1 MIAPAGVA
9 IQSKIYESSASLV
22 YRGIRVQ
29 DNLAV
34 VVKILKQDYPSP
46 QELTR
51 YRQEYEITRF
61 LNLEGVV
68 KAYSQQEYQRTL
80 VILLEDFGGESLEQ
94 WKHKRT
100 GFFPMPLT
108 TFLPLAIALTDILGK
123 IHAANVIHKDINPGN
138 IVLNPDT
145 GVVKI
150 IDFGI
155 ATQFNRTNPT
165 FKSHYGLEG
174 TLAYL
179 SPEQTGRMNRSL
191 DRRTDF
197 YSLGVTFYE
206 LLTGH
211 LPFPTTDILELIHCH
226 IAKQPVPP
234 HELNLA
240 IPKAA
245 SDIVLKLMAKN
256 AEDRYQSAW
265 GIKAD
270 LEIVLRQFAQI
281 GQIDHIQLGLQ
292 DVSDRFQIPQKLYGR
307 EAEIEALLAA
317 FDRVAQTQNEELRV
331 KNQENSQFQVE
342 MMLVSGYSGV
352 GKSALVQE
360 LYKPITA
367 KRGYFVSGKFD
378 QFGRN
383 IPYSA
388 IADALQKLVQQLL
401 GEPEEQVQQWRSRL
415 LTALGSNGQL
425 IIDLI
430 PEVELIIG
438 KQPPVSEVGATE
450 AQNRFNLIFQK
461 FVRVFC
467 SESHPLVIFL
477 DDLQWIDSA
486 TLKLIQLIL
495 LDEQTQFLF
504 LIGAYRDNEVNQTH
518 PLVLTLERLRKQGA
532 VLEEIVLAPLTFEPL
547 SQLIAETLHR
557 DADTVCS
564 LAGLVLRK
572 TEGNP
577 FFVGEFLTMLH
588 SENLLTFDPPQSH
601 ARCFKSAEPSN
612 ALAPLT
618 KGSHSRAGVPPVE
631 KSGVGSKGG
640 WQWNIAQI
648 EAQNITDNV
657 VELML
662 LKLKKLPENTQQIL
676 QLAAC
681 IGAEFDLDTLAI
693 VCEQSPKAISLDLL
707 VAIQAGLIQPTSEL
721 DENLLVQEYKF
732 LHDRVQQAA
741 YALIDESQ
749 KLGVHLQIGRN
760 LLERTSPEQRAER
773 LFEIVDHLNY
783 GTELITE
790 QSERNEIAKLNLQA
804 GQKALAATA
813 YEAAFKYFNAGLK
826 LLNMES
832 WQREYNLTLMLHSEA
847 AEAAYL
853 SGHFDEMERLVEE
866 VLNRAKTVLDTVKAY
881 DSRIQAWLSR
891 GDTKEALKTG
901 LEVLQLLGISLV
913 EDPSQLDVQAGL
925 EETASQFAGREIE
938 DLIDLPE
945 MTEPVPL
952 AAIYILVSTVGAA
965 FNVSPALMVL
975 IVCKMVNLSI
985 ANGNAI
991 WSLLGYAAY
1000 GMMLCGVVQ
1009 DLELGYRFGKL
1020 SLNLAKRLSN
1030 KKVNCKALLMVNF
1043 HIIHWKAHLKETF
1056 PSLADAYQS
1065 GVESG
1070 EFEFASYCAFSLCY
1084 YPFFAGQEL
1093 TELEQQTA
1101 IYRKATHQ
1109 IRRETASTWL
1119 AMLQQTILNLRGQS
1133 ENLSRLVGCI
1143 YDEEQALSRAIAVK
1157 DGTSLHYFYLN
1168 KLILC
1173 YLFGEYEQAAKTATL
1188 SEQYLGAATAIISVA
1203 IFHFYDSLIFL
1214 SLLADA
1220 SNSEKAAW
1228 LNRVNANQEKM
1239 QKWAYHA
1246 PMNFL
1251 HKFQLVEAEKARVLG
1266 QFFEAEEFY
1275 EQAIVGAK
1283 ENEYLQEEALS
1294 YELAAKHYL
1303 ARGREKFAQLY
1314 MKEAHYCYERWGATA
1329 KAKDLETRYPQF
1341 FPQLLNVALTP
1352 VHTTAGT
1359 TSNTSHIAFDL
1370 ATVIRASQAIS
1381 SEIELDQLL
1390 NSLMQILIENAGA
1403 QTGYLLLENSE
1414 EWAIEAACE
1423 LNDGADVCATQVLQS
1438 ISMVNR
1444 LPESIIHYVIRTHES
1459 VILNDATR
1467 EGNFINEPYIQQN
1480 QTKSLLCL
1488 PLLNQSKLV
1497 GVLYLEN
1504 QLATGAFTSERVS
1517 FGDATRTQVLHLL
1530 STQAAIAIEN
1540 AKLYS
1545 KLRTS
1550 ESQMTQFLEAVP
1562 VGIGIV
1568 DATGRPYYANQR
1580 GIQLVGKEIDPLV
1593 APEQIAEVYQLY
1605 VTGTDRIYPTEQLP
1619 IIRALS
1625 GERTRVDDVEI
1636 NQNNATIPVEV
1647 WGTPVFDEQGK
1658 VVYAIATFQDITERK
1673 QAEQLLA
1680 NYNRT
1685 LEQQVAERTAA
1696 LEQSQAELRDVYD
1709 ELRLRE
1715 QELRLITDALPV
1727 CITYVDANQR
1737 YRFANRT
1744 YEEWFELSRGE
1755 ILGKHI
1761 CENLG
1766 EASYQV
1772 VQPYIN
1778 QALAGQITTYEA
1790 EIPCVYGKKY
1800 ISNSLI
1806 PDFDSNGQVKG
1817 YYGLITDISDR
1828 KRAEEASILEE
1839 RNRMARE
1846 IHDTLA
1852 QAFTGILVH
1861 MGTVSRLVTT
1871 NPQAIQTHINTV
1883 RDLARTGLTEARR
1896 SVAALRPQS
1905 LEDGNLWTA
1914 LQRFV
1919 ATMQSSTE
1927 TSLICDIIGTP
1938 YTLPSETENNLLR
1951 IAQEAFTNSI
1961 RYANAKEIRIEL
1973 IYEPTQFFLRIRD
1986 NGQGFEASHT
1996 TLNRGFGLLG
2006 ITERAERI
2014 GAQLSIESRLGQGTE
2029 TIVSVHREAS

>member
-1 MIAPAGVA
+1 MIALPGIA
-9 IQSKIYESSASLV
+9 IQNKIYESSNSLV
-22 YRGIRVQ
+22 YRGIRDDGV
-29 DNLAV
+29 AIV
-34 VVKILKQDYPSP
+34 AKILKLDYPSP

-51 YRQEYEITRF
+51 YRQEYKITRC

-68 KAYSQQEYQRTL
+68 KAYSQQNYQRTL
-80 VILLEDFGGESLEQ
+80 VIILEDFGGESLEQ
-94 WKHKRT
+94 WMHKRPEI
-100 GFFPMPLT
+100 FCPMPLS
-108 TFLPLAIALTDILGK
+108 TFLGLAIALTDILGR

-138 IVLNPDT
+138 IVLNLDT

-165 FKSHYGLEG
+165 FKSPHVLEG

-179 SPEQTGRMNRSL
+179 SPEQTGRMNRLL
-191 DRRTDF
+191 DYRSDF

-211 LPFPTTDILELIHCH
+211 LPFPTTDILELVHCH

-234 HELNLA
+234 HELNAA
-240 IPKAA
+240 IPKAV

-270 LEIVLRQFAQI
+270 LEIGLHQFAQTD
-281 GQIDHIQLGLQ
+281 QIDHIQLGLQ

-317 FDRVAQTQNEELRV
+317 FDRVAQTRNEELRV

-342 MMLVSGYSGV
+342 MMLVSGYAGV

-401 GEPEEQVQQWRSRL
+401 GEPDEQVQQWRSRL
-415 LTALGSNGQL
+415 LTALGSNGQI
-425 IIDLI
+425 IIDII

-486 TLKLIQLIL
+486 TLKLIELML

-504 LIGAYRDNEVNQTH
+504 LIGAYRDNEVNPTH
-518 PLVLTLERLRKQGA
+518 PLMLTLERLRKQGA
-532 VLEEIVLAPLTFEPL
+532 VLQEIILTPLTLGPL
-547 SQLIAETLHR
+547 SELIAETLHQN
-557 DADTVCS
+557 ADTVFS
-564 LAGLVLRK
+564 LAELVLRK

-577 FFVGEFLTMLH
+577 FFVGEFLRMLH
-588 SENLLTFDPPQSH
+588 SENLLTFDPPQS
-601 ARCFKSAEPSN
+601 
-612 ALAPLT
+612 PLG
-618 KGSHSRAGVPPVE
+618 KG
-631 KSGVGSKGG
+631 GSKGG
-640 WQWNIAQI
+640 WQWNIAEIQ
-648 EAQNITDNV
+648 AQDITDNV
-657 VELML
+657 VELL
-662 LKLKKLPENTQQIL
+662 LSQLNKLPENTQQIL

-681 IGAEFDLDTLAI
+681 IGADFNLNTLAI

-707 VAIQAGLIQPTSEL
+707 VAIQAGLIQPISEL

-749 KLGVHLQIGRN
+749 KLGVYLQIGRN
-760 LLERTSPEQRAER
+760 LLEKTSPEQRAER

-790 QSERNEIAKLNLQA
+790 QSQRNEIAKLNLQA
-804 GQKALAATA
+804 GQKALAAMA
-813 YEAAFKYFNAGLK
+813 YEAAFKYFNTGLK
-826 LLNMES
+826 LLDVES
-832 WQREYNLTLMLHSEA
+832 WQREYDLTLALHSEA

-866 VLNRAKTVLDTVKAY
+866 VLNLAKTVLDKVKAY
-881 DSRIQAWLSR
+881 DSIIQAWLAR
-891 GDTKEALKTG
+891 GNPKEALKAG

-913 EDPSQLDVQAGL
+913 ETPSQLDVQAGL
-925 EETASQFAGREIE
+925 EETSSRLAGQEIE
-938 DLIDLPE
+938 NLIDLPE
-945 MTEPVPL
+945 MTETVPL

-965 FNVSPALMVL
+965 FNVSPPLMVL

-985 ANGNAI
+985 AHGNAI

-1009 DLELGYRFGKL
+1009 DFELGYRFGKL
-1020 SLNLAKRLSN
+1020 SLNLAKRLNN
-1030 KKVNCKALLMVNF
+1030 KRGNCKALLMVNF

-1056 PSLADAYQS
+1056 PALADAYQS
-1065 GVESG
+1065 GIESG
-1070 EFEFASYCAFSLCY
+1070 EFEFAGYCAFSLCY
-1084 YPFFAGQEL
+1084 CPFFAGQEL

-1101 IYRKATHQ
+1101 IYRKATSQ
-1109 IRRETASTWL
+1109 IRRETVSTWL

-1133 ENLSRLVGCI
+1133 ENPSSLVGCL
-1143 YDEEQALSRAIAVK
+1143 YDEEEALAQAIAVK

-1173 YLFGEYEQAAKTATL
+1173 YLFGDYEQAAKTATL
-1188 SEQYLGAATAIISVA
+1188 SEQYLSAATALVSVPP
-1203 IFHFYDSLIFL
+1203 FHFYDSLIFL
-1214 SLLADA
+1214 SLFADA

-1239 QKWAYHA
+1239 QKWANHA

-1275 EQAIVGAK
+1275 EQAIQGAK
-1283 ENEYLQEEALS
+1283 ENEYLQEEALG

-1341 FPQLLNVALTP
+1341 FPQSLNVSSTP
-1352 VHTTAGT
+1352 IYTTAGT

-1370 ATVIRASQAIS
+1370 ATVIRAFQAIS

-1403 QTGYLLLENSE
+1403 QTGCLILENAG

-1423 LNDGADVCATQVLQS
+1423 LAEGANFCTTQVLQS

-1459 VILNDATR
+1459 VILNDATC

-1504 QLATGAFTSERVS
+1504 RLVTGAFTPERS
-1517 FGDATRTQVLHLL
+1517 QLLNLL

-1550 ESQMTQFLEAVP
+1550 ESQMAQFLEAIP

-1568 DATGRPYYANQR
+1568 DAAGRPYYANQR
-1580 GIQLVGKEIDPLV
+1580 GIQLMGRGIDPSV
-1593 APEQIAEVYQLY
+1593 PPNQIAEVYQFY
-1605 VTGTDRIYPTEQLP
+1605 VTGTNQIYPTERLP
-1619 IIRALS
+1619 GIRALS
-1625 GERTRVDDVEI
+1625 GERTKIDDVDI
-1636 NQNNATIPVEV
+1636 RQNNATIPIEV
-1647 WGTPVFDEQGK
+1647 WGTPVFDEQGN
-1658 VVYAIATFQDITERK
+1658 VVYGIVAFQDITERK
-1673 QAEQLLA
+1673 KAEQLLA
-1680 NYNRT
+1680 DYNRT
-1685 LEQQVAERTAA
+1685 LEQQVAARTAA
-1696 LEQSQAELRDVYD
+1696 LQQSEAELRH
-1709 ELRLRE
+1709 RE
-1715 QELRLITDALPV
+1715 QELRVITDALPV

-1744 YEEWFELSRGE
+1744 YEEWFHRSPGE
-1755 ILGKHI
+1755 ILGKHV

-1790 EIPCVYGKKY
+1790 EIPCVFGKKY

-1806 PDFDSNGQVKG
+1806 PDFDDNGQVKG
-1817 YYGLITDISDR
+1817 YYGLIADISDR

-1852 QAFTGILVH
+1852 QAFTGVLLHVGSVTQMLVDDS
-1861 MGTVSRLVTT
+1861 GSAQIYLERLEK
-1871 NPQAIQTHINTV
+1871 ID
-1883 RDLARTGLTEARR
+1883 DLARTGLAEARR
-1896 SVAALRPQS
+1896 SVVALRPQLLEENTLQSALHCLVTQMRSTTKTTLIYESKGIVYS
-1905 LEDGNLWTA
+1905 LP
-1914 LQRFV
+1914 
-1919 ATMQSSTE
+1919 TE
-1927 TSLICDIIGTP
+1927 V
-1938 YTLPSETENNLLR
+1938 ENHLLR
-1951 IAQEAFTNSI
+1951 IGQEALTNAI
-1961 RYANAKEIRIEL
+1961 KYANASKILVEL
-1973 IYEPTQFFLRIRD
+1973 VYEDTQCLLHIKD
-1986 NGQGFEASHT
+1986 DGQGFGVGS
-1996 TLNRGFGLLG
+1996 LSSLVGFGLLG
-2006 ITERAERI
+2006 MSERAERI
-2014 GAQLSIESRLGQGTE
+2014 GAHLAIQSQPGQGTE
-2029 TIVSVHREAS
+2029 IIVTVNRERESP

>member
-1 MIAPAGVA
+1 MITLPDVA
-9 IQSKIYESSASLV
+9 VDAQIYSSNNSVV
-22 YRGIRVQ
+22 YRGIKLSDRTPVI
-29 DNLAV
+29 LKV
-34 VVKILKQDYPSP
+34 LKQDYPTAS
-46 QELTR
+46 ELTR
-51 YRQEYEITRF
+51 YRQEYEITRS
-61 LNLEGVV
+61 LNLEGAIE
-68 KAYSQQEYQRTL
+68 AYSQQEYQRTL
-80 VILLEDFGGESLEQ
+80 IIFLEDFGGESLERWIQ
-94 WKHKRT
+94 QRPD
-100 GFFPMPLT
+100 FCPMSLSA
-108 TFLPLAIALTDILGK
+108 FLSLAIKLTGILGR
-123 IHAANVIHKDINPGN
+123 IHAAGVIHKDINPSN
-138 IVLNPDT
+138 IVFNLDT
-145 GVVKI
+145 GVVKF

-155 ATQFNRTNPT
+155 ATRFNRTNPT
-165 FKSHYGLEG
+165 FKNPHVLEG

-179 SPEQTGRMNRSL
+179 SPEQTGRMNRLL
-191 DRRTDF
+191 DYRTDF

-206 LLTGH
+206 LLTGQ
-211 LPFPTTDILELIHCH
+211 LPFATTDILELVHCH
-226 IAKQPVPP
+226 LAKSPVPP
-234 HELNLA
+234 HELKA
-240 IPKAA
+240 TIPKAV

-270 LEIVLRQFAQI
+270 LEICADQLKKI
-281 GQIDHIQLGLQ
+281 GQINSIQLGLL
-292 DVSDRFQIPQKLYGR
+292 DVWDQFQIPQKLYGR
-307 EAEIEALLAA
+307 DREVAMLLAA
-317 FDRVAQTQNEELRV
+317 FVRVACPLAQSPAEKDSRVASEKLVQQTSEQKLTD
-331 KNQENSQFQVE
+331 NSTFKVE
-342 MMLVSGYSGV
+342 MMLVSGYAGI

-367 KRGYFVSGKFD
+367 KRGYFIWGKFD

-401 GEPEEQVQQWRSRL
+401 GEPDEQLQQWRSRL
-415 LTALGSNGQL
+415 LTALGTNGQI
-425 IIDLI
+425 IIDII

-467 SESHPLVIFL
+467 LESHPLAIFL

-486 TLKLIQLIL
+486 TLKLIELML

-504 LIGAYRDNEVNQTH
+504 LIGAYRDNEVNPTH
-518 PLVLTLERLRKQGA
+518 PLILTLERLRKQGA
-532 VLEEIVLAPLTFEPL
+532 VLQEIILAPLMLEPL
-547 SQLIAETLHR
+547 NQLIAETLHR
-557 DADTVCS
+557 NADIVRP
-564 LAGLVLRK
+564 LAELVLRK

-577 FFVGEFLTMLH
+577 FFAGEFLRMLH
-588 SENLLTFDPPQSH
+588 SENLLTFDTQH
-601 ARCFKSAEPSN
+601 LCWE
-612 ALAPLT
+612 
-618 KGSHSRAGVPPVE
+618 
-631 KSGVGSKGG
+631 
-640 WQWNIAQI
+640 WNIADIQ
-648 EAQNITDNV
+648 AQDITDNV
-657 VELML
+657 VELL
-662 LKLKKLPENTQQIL
+662 LIQLNKLPENTQQIL

-681 IGAEFDLDTLAI
+681 IGAEFNLNTLAI

-707 VAIQAGLIQPTSEL
+707 VAIQAGLIQPISEL

-741 YALIDESQ
+741 YTLIDESE

-760 LLERTSPEQRAER
+760 LLEKTSPQQLAER
-773 LFEIVDHLNY
+773 LFEIVDQLNY

-826 LLNMES
+826 LLDVES
-832 WQREYNLTLMLHSEA
+832 WQSNYNLTLALHSEA

-866 VLNRAKTVLDTVKAY
+866 VVNRARTALDKVKAY
-881 DSRIQAWLSR
+881 DSRIQAWLSQ
-891 GDTKEALKTG
+891 GDPKEALKTG

-913 EDPSQLDVQAGL
+913 EAPSQLDVQAAL

-952 AAIYILVSTVGAA
+952 AAIHILVSTVGAA
-965 FNVSPALMVL
+965 FNVSPTLMVL

-1009 DLELGYRFGKL
+1009 DIELGYLFGKL

-1030 KKVNCKALLMVNF
+1030 KKGNCKALLMVNF
-1043 HIIHWKAHLKETF
+1043 HIIHWKDHLKETF
-1056 PSLADAYQS
+1056 PSLTEAYQS
-1065 GVESG
+1065 GIESG

-1101 IYRKATHQ
+1101 IYRKATNQ
-1109 IRRETASTWL
+1109 IRRETASIWL

-1133 ENLSRLVGCI
+1133 ENPSRLVGCI

-1168 KLILC
+1168 RLILC

-1188 SEQYLGAATAIISVA
+1188 SEQYLSAATAIISVPL
-1203 IFHFYDSLIFL
+1203 FHFYDSLIFL

-1239 QKWAYHA
+1239 QKWAHHA

-1275 EQAIVGAK
+1275 EQAIFGAK

-1303 ARGREKFAQLY
+1303 ARGRERFAQLY
-1314 MKEAHYCYERWGATA
+1314 MKEAHYCYKRWGATA

-1341 FPQLLNVALTP
+1341 FPQSLNVAGAL
-1352 VHTTAGT
+1352 VHTTVGT
-1359 TSNTSHIAFDL
+1359 TSNSSDIALDL
-1370 ATVIRASQAIS
+1370 AAVMKASQAIS
-1381 SEIELDQLL
+1381 REIELDRLL

-1403 QTGYLLLENSE
+1403 QTGCLILENAG

-1423 LNDGADVCATQVLQS
+1423 LNGGVNLCTTQVLQS

-1444 LPESIIHYVIRTHES
+1444 LPESIINYVIRTHES
-1459 VILNDATR
+1459 AILNDATR

-1504 QLATGAFTSERVS
+1504 RLVTGAFTAERS
-1517 FGDATRTQVLHLL
+1517 QLLSLL

-1550 ESQMTQFLEAVP
+1550 ESQMAQFLEAVP

-1568 DATGRPYYANQR
+1568 DATGRPHYANQR
-1580 GIQLVGKEIDPLV
+1580 GIQLMGKKIDPLV
-1593 APEQIAEVYQLY
+1593 APEHIAEVYQLY
-1605 VTGTDRIYPTEQLP
+1605 VAGTDRIYPTEQLP

-1636 NQNNATIPVEV
+1636 HQNNATIPVEA
-1647 WGTPVFDEQGK
+1647 WGTPVFDEQGN

-1673 QAEQLLA
+1673 QAEHLLA

-1685 LEQQVAERTAA
+1685 LEQQVTERTAA
-1696 LEQSQAELRDVYD
+1696 LQQSQAELR
-1709 ELRLRE
+1709 ERE
-1715 QELRLITDALPV
+1715 QELRVITNALPV
-1727 CITYVDANQR
+1727 CITYIDAGQR

-1744 YEEWFELSRGE
+1744 YEEWFHRSRGE

-1761 CENLG
+1761 CDNLG
-1766 EASYQV
+1766 EAAYQV

-1790 EIPCVYGKKY
+1790 DIPCVFGKKY

-1806 PDFDSNGQVKG
+1806 PDFDDNGQVKG

-1861 MGTVSRLVTT
+1861 MGTVSRLVAT

-1938 YTLPSETENNLLR
+1938 YTLPPETDNNLLR

-1961 RYANAKEIRIEL
+1961 RYANANEIRIEL
-1973 IYEPTQFFLRIRD
+1973 VYEPTQFCLRIRD
-1986 NGQGFEASHT
+1986 NGQGFEANHT

-2029 TIVSVHREAS
+2029 TSVSVHREASA

>member
-1 MIAPAGVA
+1 MIALPGIA
-9 IQSKIYESSASLV
+9 IQDKIYESSNSLV
-22 YRGIRVQ
+22 YRGIREDGV
-29 DNLAV
+29 AI

-51 YRQEYEITRF
+51 YRQEYKITRS

-68 KAYSQQEYQRTL
+68 KAYSQQDYQRTL
-80 VILLEDFGGESLEQ
+80 VILLEDFGGESLEK
-94 WKHKRT
+94 WMHKRPDI
-100 GFFPMPLT
+100 FCPMPLS
-108 TFLPLAIALTDILGK
+108 TFLDLAIALCDILGR

-138 IVLNPDT
+138 IVLNLHT

-165 FKSHYGLEG
+165 FKSPHVLEG

-179 SPEQTGRMNRSL
+179 SPEQTGRMNRML
-191 DRRTDF
+191 DYRTDL

-206 LLTGH
+206 LLTGR
-211 LPFPTTDILELIHCH
+211 LPFPTTDILELVHCH
-226 IAKQPVPP
+226 IAKQPLPP
-234 HELNLA
+234 HELNAA
-240 IPKAA
+240 IPKAV

-270 LEIVLRQFAQI
+270 LEIGLHQFVQTDK
-281 GQIDHIQLGLQ
+281 IDGIQLGIQ

-317 FDRVAQTQNEELRV
+317 FDRVAQTRNEELRV

-342 MMLVSGYSGV
+342 MMLVSGYAGV

-388 IADALQKLVQQLL
+388 IAHALQKLVQQLL
-401 GEPEEQVQQWRSRL
+401 GEPAEQLQQWRSRL
-415 LTALGSNGQL
+415 LTALGTNGQI
-425 IIDLI
+425 IIDII

-486 TLKLIQLIL
+486 TLKLIELML

-504 LIGAYRDNEVNQTH
+504 LIGAYRDNEVNPTH
-518 PLVLTLERLRKQGA
+518 PLMLTLERMRKQGA
-532 VLEEIVLAPLTFEPL
+532 VLQEIILTPLTLEPL
-547 SQLIAETLHR
+547 SQLIAETLHQN
-557 DADTVCS
+557 ADTVRS

-572 TEGNP
+572 TAGNP
-577 FFVGEFLTMLH
+577 FFVGEFLRMLH
-588 SENLLTFDPPQSH
+588 SENLLTFDTEH
-601 ARCFKSAEPSN
+601 LC
-612 ALAPLT
+612 
-618 KGSHSRAGVPPVE
+618 
-631 KSGVGSKGG
+631 
-640 WQWNIAQI
+640 WQWNIADIQ
-648 EAQNITDNV
+648 AQEITNNV
-657 VELML
+657 VELL
-662 LKLKKLPENTQQIL
+662 LIQLDKLPENTQQIL

-681 IGAEFDLDTLAI
+681 IGAEFNLNTLAI
-693 VCEQSPKAISLDLL
+693 VCEQSPNAISLDLL
-707 VAIQAGLIQPTSEL
+707 VAIQAGLIQPISEL

-760 LLERTSPEQRAER
+760 LLQKTSPEQRAER

-783 GTELITE
+783 GSELITE
-790 QSERNEIAKLNLQA
+790 QPERNEIAKLNLQA
-804 GQKALAATA
+804 GQKAVAATA
-813 YEAAFKYFNAGLK
+813 YEAAFKYFNTGLK
-826 LLNMES
+826 LLDVES
-832 WQREYNLTLMLHSEA
+832 WQHEYDLTLALHSEA
-847 AEAAYL
+847 TEAAYL

-866 VLNRAKTVLDTVKAY
+866 VLNRAKTVLDKVKAY
-881 DSRIQAWLSR
+881 DSRIQAWLAR
-891 GDTKEALKTG
+891 NPKEALKAG

-913 EDPSQLDVQAGL
+913 EAPSQLDVQAGL
-925 EETASQFAGREIE
+925 AETASRLAGQEIE
-938 DLIDLPE
+938 NLIDLPE
-945 MTEPVPL
+945 MTETVPL

-965 FNVSPALMVL
+965 FNVSPPLMVL

-985 ANGNAI
+985 AHGNAI

-1009 DLELGYRFGKL
+1009 DLELGYQFGKL
-1020 SLNLAKRLSN
+1020 SLNLAKRLNN
-1030 KKVNCKALLMVNF
+1030 KRGNCKALLMVNF

-1056 PSLADAYQS
+1056 PALADAYQS
-1065 GVESG
+1065 GIESG
-1070 EFEFASYCAFSLCY
+1070 EFEFAGYCAFSLCY
-1084 YPFFAGQEL
+1084 CPFFAGQEL

-1101 IYRKATHQ
+1101 IYRKATSQ
-1109 IRRETASTWL
+1109 IRRETVSTWL

-1133 ENLSRLVGCI
+1133 ENPSRLVGCL
-1143 YDEEQALSRAIAVK
+1143 YDEEQALSQAIAVK

-1173 YLFGEYEQAAKTATL
+1173 YLFGDYEQAAKTATL
-1188 SEQYLGAATAIISVA
+1188 SEQYLSAATALVSVPP
-1203 IFHFYDSLIFL
+1203 FHFYDSLIFL
-1214 SLLADA
+1214 SLFADA
-1220 SNSEKAAW
+1220 SNSEKETW

-1239 QKWAYHA
+1239 QKWANHA

-1275 EQAIVGAK
+1275 EQAIQGAK
-1283 ENEYLQEEALS
+1283 QNEYLQEEALG

-1303 ARGREKFAQLY
+1303 ARGRERFAQLY

-1341 FPQLLNVALTP
+1341 FPQSLNVSPTP

-1370 ATVIRASQAIS
+1370 ATVIRAFQAIS
-1381 SEIELDQLL
+1381 REIELDQLL

-1403 QTGYLLLENSE
+1403 QTGCLILENAG

-1423 LNDGADVCATQVLQS
+1423 LADGANVCTTQVLQS
-1438 ISMVNR
+1438 ITVVNR

-1459 VILNDATR
+1459 IILNDATR

-1504 QLATGAFTSERVS
+1504 RLVTGAFTAERS
-1517 FGDATRTQVLHLL
+1517 QLLNLL

-1550 ESQMTQFLEAVP
+1550 ESQMAQFLEAVP

-1580 GIQLVGKEIDPLV
+1580 GIQLMGRAIDPSV
-1593 APEQIAEVYQLY
+1593 ALNQIAEVYQFY
-1605 VTGTDRIYPTEQLP
+1605 VTGTNQIYPTERLP
-1619 IIRALS
+1619 AIRALS
-1625 GERTRVDDVEI
+1625 GERTKIDDI
-1636 NQNNATIPVEV
+1636 DIRQNNATIPIEV
-1647 WGTPVFDEQGK
+1647 WGTPVFDEQGN
-1658 VVYAIATFQDITERK
+1658 VVYGIVAFQDITERK
-1673 QAEQLLA
+1673 KAEQLLA
-1680 NYNRT
+1680 DYNRT
-1685 LEQQVAERTAA
+1685 LEQQVAERTVLLSEEIEERQRIETALRQSEEQRRLTMDFTHIGSWNWNIIENTVDWNDNHARLLGLVPSEVESSYQAWRDRVHPEDIDWVEQAVETA
-1696 LEQSQAELRDVYD
+1696 LETH
-1709 ELRLRE
+1709 
-1715 QELRLITDALPV
+1715 TD
-1727 CITYVDANQR
+1727 
-1737 YRFANRT
+1737 F
-1744 YEEWFELSRGE
+1744 
-1755 ILGKHI
+1755 
-1761 CENLG
+1761 
-1766 EASYQV
+1766 
-1772 VQPYIN
+1772 
-1778 QALAGQITTYEA
+1778 EA
-1790 EIPCVYGKKY
+1790 EYRVIH
-1800 ISNSLI
+1800 
-1806 PDFDSNGQVKG
+1806 PDGSIRWLVGRGRGIYNTTGQPVQMLG
-1817 YYGLITDISDR
+1817 VILDISDR

-1852 QAFTGILVH
+1852 QAFTGVLLHVGSVTQMLVDDS
-1861 MGTVSRLVTT
+1861 GSAQIYLERLEK
-1871 NPQAIQTHINTV
+1871 I
-1883 RDLARTGLTEARR
+1883 DELARTGLAEARR
-1896 SVAALRPQS
+1896 SVVALRPQLLEENTLQNALHRLVTQMRSTTKTTLIYESKGIIYS
-1905 LEDGNLWTA
+1905 LP
-1914 LQRFV
+1914 
-1919 ATMQSSTE
+1919 TE
-1927 TSLICDIIGTP
+1927 V
-1938 YTLPSETENNLLR
+1938 ENHLLR
-1951 IAQEAFTNSI
+1951 IGQEALTNAI
-1961 RYANAKEIRIEL
+1961 KYANASRILVEL
-1973 IYEPTQFFLRIRD
+1973 VYNDAQCLLRIKD
-1986 NGQGFEASHT
+1986 DGQGFGVGS
-1996 TLNRGFGLLG
+1996 LSSLVGFGLLG
-2006 ITERAERI
+2006 MSERAERI
-2014 GAQLSIESRLGQGTE
+2014 GAHLTIQSQPGQGTE
-2029 TIVSVHREAS
+2029 IIVTVNRERESP